1 MNILGVSCYY
11 HESAASLI
19 VDGRIVA
26 ASAEERFTRIKHDS
40 SFPQHAIDFC
50 LAQARLKKS
59 NLDYVVFYEKPL
71 VKFER
76 LVTMAVSEFP
86 YGRTQFAY
94 GMRNSIARNLW
105 IQSTLMDTL
114 GISKD
119 RILFVPQ
126 HLSHAAASY
135 YPSPFTRA
143 AYLTLD
149 AVGEWSTGSW
159 GTAEANKLIPRKEL
173 RFPNS
178 IGLLY
183 SAFTAYLGF
192 EVNDGEF
199 KVMGMAAYGK
209 PVHIKRIGR
218 LFKQYADGSIVLDE
232 SYFAFH
238 QSATHMFTHKFEV
251 LFADCSTYDLAASI
265 QKVVEEVI
273 LTMLRHIYKE
283 TGEKNIVFGGGVA
296 LNSVVNGLITKRTRF
311 TRLFIFPAAGDDGAS
326 AGAALY
332 AYHHVLEHK
341 KRYPIEHMFLGYAP
355 RIKDIQHS
363 VKTNTMRQ
371 KRMAD
376 KPLIAYVAKELSK
389 GKIVGWYEGRAEFG
403 PRALGHRSI
412 IADPRDPGMKDIVN
426 ASIKFREQFRPF
438 APVVLSKYA
447 SKYFSITSADIAPF
461 MLGTF
466 RAKPIARKQAPAV
479 VHDDGTSRIQ
489 IVDPKTYQGRY
500 AAILAA
506 FYKKTG
512 VPILLN
518 TSFNLKGEPIVNT
531 PGDAIH
537 TFLRSGLDILVLENY
552 VITKYT

>member
-1 MNILGVSCYY
+1 MNILGISCYY
-11 HESAASLI
+11 HESAATLI
-19 VDGRIVA
+19 QDGRIVA
-26 ASAEERFTRIKHDS
+26 ASAEERFSRIKHDS
-40 SFPQHAIDFC
+40 AFPEQAISFC
-50 LAQARLKKS
+50 LAQAKLKKS
-59 NLDYVVFYEKPL
+59 DLDYVVFYEKPL

-76 LVTMAVSEFP
+76 LITMAVSEFP
-86 YGRTQFAY
+86 FGRAQFAY

-135 YPSPFTRA
+135 YPSAFSRA

-159 GTAEANKLIPRKEL
+159 GIAKANKLLPRKEL

-209 PVHIKRIGR
+209 PNHVKRIGR
-218 LFKQYADGSIVLDE
+218 LYKQYADGSIVLDE

-238 QSATHMFTHKFEV
+238 QSTTRMFTHKFEL
-251 LFADCSTYDLAASI
+251 LFADCSKYDLAASI
-265 QKVVEEVI
+265 QKVTEDII
-273 LTMLRHIYKE
+273 LNMLRHIQRE
-283 TGEKNIVFGGGVA
+283 TGEKNIIFGGGVA
-296 LNSVVNGLITKRTRF
+296 LNSVVNGLITKYTGFR
-311 TRLFIFPAAGDDGAS
+311 RLFIFPAAGDDGAS

-341 KRYPIEHMFLGYAP
+341 KRYPIEHMFLGYVP
-355 RIKDIQHS
+355 RVKDILQSIKAKAVRHRRMTD
-363 VKTNTMRQ
+363 KT
-371 KRMAD
+371 
-376 KPLIAYVAKELSK
+376 LIPYIAKELSK

-412 IADPRDPGMKDIVN
+412 LADPRNPGMKDIVN
-426 ASIKFREQFRPF
+426 ASIKFREEFRPF

-466 RAKPIARKQAPAV
+466 TAKKVARKQAPAV
-479 VHDDGTSRIQ
+479 VHDDYTSRIQ
-489 IVDPKTYQGRY
+489 LVDTKTYQGRY
-500 AAILAA
+500 AALLVA
-506 FYKKTG
+506 FYRKTG

-531 PGDAIH
+531 PDDAIH

-552 VITKYT
+552 VLTKYT